1 MGLVQSVLNYKAI
14 PWNFS
19 GVPQGSVLGQLL
31 FLIFVEDLS
40 KIPISSSLL
49 LFADDSKC
57 FQVIESHS
65 DCSLQDSLDKVLQW
79 NEEWD
84 HAFNTSK
91 TNLVQFSRKSS
102 SHPAYRILLEILGS
116 FSRVIYLGP
125 IHYSILLLPRPIRLS
140 VC

>member
-1 MGLVQSVLNYKAI
+1 MEFLNVL
-14 PWNFS
+14 S

-31 FLIFVEDLS
+31 FLIFVDDLS

-102 SHPAYRILLEILGS
+102 SHPA
-116 FSRVIYLGP
+116 
-125 IHYSILLLPRPIRLS
+125 
-140 VC
+140 